1 MKGGLYLNTRSFFQ
15 KNAETGVESLR
26 EVLGPGPLR
35 DFIDQHFLTGG
46 WYEVMNVPQLIAA
59 EAAAMKMSER
69 RYLRHRT
76 EWQAEAD
83 MGGAYKILL
92 KVASPDVVVPRL
104 PKVMTQMFN
113 FAAPTVEPMGRNA
126 FHMRVDGVPADL
138 GAWLTTDCAATKARL
153 SACAWHMTKKP
164 RLRRSAFASGSTA
177 PSSISRSASAASGQ
191 NVRPRPV
198 KPRSSARSASGS
210 GCAEADA
217 WATALMVMGC
227 DAGSAAARQ
236 HGLDALFLT
245 RGADGTVTATAAG
258 RLFAA

>member
-1 MKGGLYLNTRSFFQ
+1 MSSPFRVKGGLYLNTRSFFE
-15 KNAETGVESLR
+15 KNADKGVESLR

-59 EAAAMKMSER
+59 EAAAMKMTER

-113 FAAPTVEPMGRNA
+113 FAEPTVEPMGRNA

-138 GAWLTTDCAATKARL
+138 GAWLTTALEIYVEYAIVATGGRN
-153 SACAWHMTKKP
+153 
-164 RLRRSAFASGSTA
+164 AFVSM
-177 PSSISRSASAASGQ
+177 R
-191 NVRPRPV
+191 RPV
-198 KPRSSARSASGS
+198 VLPSHQGFPML
-210 GCAEADA
+210 
-217 WATALMVMGC
+217 ALEMDVRW
-227 DAGSAAARQ
+227 D
-236 HGLDALFLT
+236 
-245 RGADGTVTATAAG
+245 
-258 RLFAA
+258 